1 MFRKS
6 KKAILID
13 ESGFDWQEVKLKRIG
28 NTYVDTLTGKTFPL
42 NGKPIRFNGKLTYL
56 LDAEKGVVLEP
67 QKSKEVL
74 NLKTNPE
81 LLSTII
87 EPEILHRAFKFR
99 PAMKTIIAAFFVGLA
114 AGALFFAPVI

>member
-28 NTYVDTLTGKTFPL
+28 NTYVDPMTGKTFPL
-42 NGKPIRFNGKLTYL
+42 NGKPIRFNGKTVYL

-99 PAMKTIIAAFFVGLA
+99 PAMKTIVAAFLIGLGV
-114 AGALFFAPVI
+114 GALFFAPVI